1 MYEFVTDFVF
11 KWMFP
16 VAIMLGLY
24 LLFVN
29 YLYRVYEKL
38 DIDEIWKKFV
48 RSGIAVGII
57 IGIIVFVVNSGWFQ
71 RLSGI
76 TVEAGDWLF
85 NTDQAQTAISY
96 SGSWWQKV
104 IQFILTWF
112 PYYFRAF
119 VIVWFLSTII
129 FIQSLIWRVQFTR
142 AANIILSAIIL
153 YPYLMIKYLFGYQ
166 TPFFDFVQSRVFI
179 AKLKENLNDS
189 YFEAI
194 QGKDNFDKGA
204 GGTVFNQRIKMAT
217 IAIRQTK
224 SRITTSGGVRRA
236 ELVTRN
242 SRETDSDRLIEVALK
257 GLGQRLV
264 APSIRFQDEP
274 VLNVSRGGYVF
285 DSDVAHNPGD
295 ILGEWKSIF
304 INPFSADNQVR
315 HGGKGTFKTFIGV
328 VVGVFKYIAHFT
340 PPAIYERIKN
350 REINLYTP
358 DTTAEKSKYKAQQ
371 NLDLS
376 VVPTPTDVD
385 TGNDV

>member
-1 MYEFVTDFVF
+1 
-11 KWMFP
+11 
-16 VAIMLGLY
+16 
-24 LLFVN
+24 
-29 YLYRVYEKL
+29 
-38 DIDEIWKKFV
+38 
-48 RSGIAVGII
+48 
-57 IGIIVFVVNSGWFQ
+57 
-71 RLSGI
+71 
-76 TVEAGDWLF
+76 
-85 NTDQAQTAISY
+85 
-96 SGSWWQKV
+96 
-104 IQFILTWF
+104 
-112 PYYFRAF
+112 
-119 VIVWFLSTII
+119 
-129 FIQSLIWRVQFTR
+129 
-142 AANIILSAIIL
+142 
-153 YPYLMIKYLFGYQ
+153 
-166 TPFFDFVQSRVFI
+166 
-179 AKLKENLNDS
+179 
-189 YFEAI
+189 
-194 QGKDNFDKGA
+194 
-204 GGTVFNQRIKMAT
+204 
-217 IAIRQTK
+217 
-224 SRITTSGGVRRA
+224 
-236 ELVTRN
+236 
-242 SRETDSDRLIEVALK
+242 RETDSDRLIEVALK

-385 TGNDV
+385 TGNDVETQTSLAQKVAKDRINDVTNALNTYKLGGSFDRVLVGGNTAIYEYTLPRSADLPTDFTKVSEGIANMLKTPDLPIISISAGVLSLSMVNGVNIPVDFRTMIKNRPRGMKSIISGIAGVDALGNNINVELGDVTPHMMLFGQTGKGK